1 MINRVNKPQSIYD
14 MMGGEEPLKSLV
26 ETFYDIVETDPAGE
40 LVRVLHLRGNSIAHT
55 RLAQFDFLSGFLGGP
70 RYYVEK
76 NGHSN
81 NRKIHEHVP
90 IGPNEVKAWLICM
103 EKAIDKVGFRKE
115 VKDKMMNL
123 FTIAAEAV
131 RNQEL

>member
-55 RLAQFDFLSGFLGGP
+55 RLAQFDFLSGFWVALDTMSKKMAT
-70 RYYVEK
+70 RITVKYM
-76 NGHSN
+76 SMCQ
-81 NRKIHEHVP
+81 
-90 IGPNEVKAWLICM
+90 EVRMK
-103 EKAIDKVGFRKE
+103 
-115 VKDKMMNL
+115 
-123 FTIAAEAV
+123 
-131 RNQEL
+131 